1 MWLSIIVADST
12 RVSHCLPMWDAE
24 KHPWYRNT
32 RFISCLLVVGSTISH
47 GCSSGWLV
55 CTTRISIQRLRGT
68 MDTDASIM
76 PDCAKSLVW
85 SDSFFSQSCTLIKE
99 GWIVVCVHSRH
110 QRRLMDRSRPLFPE
124 DYCCTPLWLIIQRGV
139 VNSTRCAT
147 RYPLSWSPSQHCH
160 PERLHLS
167 RDKTL
172 SPTQITIWVG
182 DSGLLL
188 PKVPI

>member
-85 SDSFFSQSCTLIKE
+85 SDSFFSQSCTLIKQ
-99 GWIVVCVHSRH
+99 GWIVWAYTVDTNAGSWTVPDHFFQKTIVARHYDWSSNEVWWTRQGVRQDTPWADLLHSIATPRGCIF
-110 QRRLMDRSRPLFPE
+110 QGTRRCPLP
-124 DYCCTPLWLIIQRGV
+124 R
-139 VNSTRCAT
+139 
-147 RYPLSWSPSQHCH
+147 
-160 PERLHLS
+160 
-167 RDKTL
+167 
-172 SPTQITIWVG
+172 
-182 DSGLLL
+182 
-188 PKVPI
+188 